1 MYLLGEPRYRGPG
14 SLLDSQDRRTRGLLF
29 MLSGRV
35 FFSVSRLFIS
45 ANLQGRLV
53 WLFCLAFT
61 LVWASES
68 GVVFHAQA
76 RLRGEAVT
84 SR

>member
-29 MLSGRV
+29 ILPGRV
-35 FFSVSRLFIS
+35 FSVSCLFIS

-53 WLFCLAFT
+53 WVFCLAFT

>member
-29 MLSGRV
+29 ILSGRV
-35 FFSVSRLFIS
+35 FSVSRLFIS
-45 ANLQGRLV
+45 ANLQGRPV
-53 WLFCLAFT
+53 WVFCLAFT